1 MHCNSDISKLRK
13 FCILETL
20 DYFLVTIDSVLHF
33 CVTFHNST
41 QSRVRA
47 GSSVAVAPRLEM
59 KTNFSAGLP
68 VQQSRT
74 AVNSVNSTAD
84 FYVKCETLFGHGKLV
99 KMIQSLSDAV
109 SANSRSSSQFEKLT
123 ELKPQVQVI
132 GLVLRKSELLM

>member
-1 MHCNSDISKLRK
+1 
-13 FCILETL
+13 
-20 DYFLVTIDSVLHF
+20 
-33 CVTFHNST
+33 
-41 QSRVRA
+41 
-47 GSSVAVAPRLEM
+47 M

-68 VQQSRT
+68 VYSKAELQSTR
-74 AVNSVNSTAD
+74 STPAD

>member
-1 MHCNSDISKLRK
+1 
-13 FCILETL
+13 
-20 DYFLVTIDSVLHF
+20 
-33 CVTFHNST
+33 
-41 QSRVRA
+41 
-47 GSSVAVAPRLEM
+47 M

-109 SANSRSSSQFEKLT
+109 SANSRSSQFEKLT